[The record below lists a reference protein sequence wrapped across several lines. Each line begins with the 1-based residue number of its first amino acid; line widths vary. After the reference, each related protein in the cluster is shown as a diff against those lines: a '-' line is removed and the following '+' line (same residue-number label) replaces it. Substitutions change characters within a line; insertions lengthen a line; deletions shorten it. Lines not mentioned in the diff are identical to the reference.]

1 VKGKYSD
8 GRFCLMT
15 TGNIATFD
23 RYKEKNVAAMKKY
36 FAPMFVCLIYVTSRN
51 VPLTMC
57 KTVFSDLNK
66 DLHRQV
72 LQKQTLNDF
81 SNSLITTRL
90 HKQNHDLGQFLNI

>member
-1 VKGKYSD
+1 
-8 GRFCLMT
+8 MT

-23 RYKEKNVAAMKKY
+23 RTKEKNFAAMKKY